1 MNYKSY
7 LVKKERIKN
16 NYSIEDLAKIANTSK
31 SHISRIENGRILS
44 DDIANI
50 LLDKLRISFIDDN
63 IIKNKLDEYY
73 LAIVYCQSKHVETLF
88 NDINSK
94 ENIIIYS
101 MLFNTCNCC

>member
-44 DDIANI
+44 DDIALSKTNFI
-50 LLDKLRISFIDDN
+50 LLYSERLAPVCVLRTVI
-63 IIKNKLDEYY
+63 NKSLLY
-73 LAIVYCQSKHVETLF
+73 
-88 NDINSK
+88 
-94 ENIIIYS
+94 
-101 MLFNTCNCC
+101 